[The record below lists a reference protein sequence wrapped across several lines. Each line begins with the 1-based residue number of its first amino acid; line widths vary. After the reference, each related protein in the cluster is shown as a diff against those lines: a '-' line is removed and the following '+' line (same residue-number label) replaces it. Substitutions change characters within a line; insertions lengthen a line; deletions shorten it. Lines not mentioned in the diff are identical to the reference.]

1 MADSPVASVL
11 TDIATHLPSDFLSG
25 AIFLGSLP
33 CTGQTVQ
40 DVAHPEAIS
49 GVTELLSADTPDRML
64 KSREAFLDSCLAD
77 PSLITFETRCTW
89 LGIMGFSLPI
99 GAGGTLG
106 REQDLNRLFELGS
119 GVSSEETKSDSF
131 SSSYRGQEK
140 SGSNQSKRRG
150 FPFLV
155 LHGDRDSVIN
165 GELLVKLISPRFK
178 HLEVHMLKGCG
189 HTIQYERAEEVAKLI
204 ASFANRVLR
213 QRREEVRPVFFVFSL
228 CLSETY
234 TGDYEDHSHEA
245 HL

>member
-49 GVTELLSADTPDRML
+49 GVTELLLADTPDRML

-106 REQDLNRLFELGS
+106 REQDLNRLFDLTS
-119 GVSSEETKSDSF
+119 
-131 SSSYRGQEK
+131 
-140 SGSNQSKRRG
+140 
-150 FPFLV
+150 
-155 LHGDRDSVIN
+155 
-165 GELLVKLISPRFK
+165 ISPGNRFEEFVETA
-178 HLEVHMLKGCG
+178 LIPSQIE
-189 HTIQYERAEEVAKLI
+189 AELPDH
-204 ASFANRVLR
+204 VLFLGV
-213 QRREEVRPVFFVFSL
+213 QRPCRRII
-228 CLSETY
+228 
-234 TGDYEDHSHEA
+234 EDFLHNIRM
-245 HL
+245 